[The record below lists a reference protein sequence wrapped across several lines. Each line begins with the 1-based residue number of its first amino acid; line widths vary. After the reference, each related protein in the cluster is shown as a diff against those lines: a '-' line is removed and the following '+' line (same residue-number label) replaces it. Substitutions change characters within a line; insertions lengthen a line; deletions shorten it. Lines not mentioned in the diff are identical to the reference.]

1 MFWRVRTGGELRCSG
16 GLELG
21 CSGGLKV
28 LVPLVIT
35 VVLLLNDRNI
45 I

>member
-21 CSGGLKV
+21 RTNVFWRVRTGGELRCSGGLE
-28 LVPLVIT
+28 LGG
-35 VVLLLNDRNI
+35 N
-45 I
+45 